1 MLMASEEAEMAAILS
16 DRVVI
21 RSSMLWK
28 SDFIYKGN
36 TRVRSIQN
44 TESLQSTQRI
54 YREYTRVYREYTMTN
69 AVSCGHLS
77 MQY

>member
-28 SDFIYKGN
+28 SDFIYRGN
-36 TRVRSIQN
+36 TSVRSIQN
-44 TESLQSTQRI
+44 TENIQSTQRI